1 MDICNIFF
9 LHEEIGKNSR
19 ATCIKLHDW
28 VGTTFPRT
36 NDTKNEQK
44 TSKNWKWHLEGRWH
58 LEGPVPVVPLLI
70 LYTNIN
76 FQSVKLQVLELP

>member
-1 MDICNIFF
+1 MEICNIFF

-44 TSKNWKWHLEGRWH
+44 TSKNWKWHLEGQWH
-58 LEGPVPVVPLLI
+58 LEGPVPI
-70 LYTNIN
+70 T
-76 FQSVKLQVLELP
+76 